1 MLRASILQQADRGNR
16 QMDEAEALEKIA
28 CEIDAILSRFKDT
41 REGLWIAAG
50 DEAKFTGL
58 VLEARDLMRQ
68 SVLGP

>member
-1 MLRASILQQADRGNR
+1 
-16 QMDEAEALEKIA
+16 MDEAEALEKIA